1 MEKIRIDNRAY
12 AVRDYNLGR
21 IGRGLEAIGGCI
33 EVIGRWLASIPRQ
46 VYCIAFFAGGY
57 FIS

>member
-21 IGRGLEAIGGCI
+21 IGRWLEAIGGGV
-33 EVIGRWLASIPRQ
+33 ELLENIPRL
-46 VYCIAFFAGGY
+46 VYCIAFFMGGY
-57 FIS
+57 FAS

>member
-12 AVRDYNLGR
+12 SVREYSFGR
-21 IGRGLEAIGGCI
+21 MGRWLEAIGGCV
-33 EVIGRWLASIPRQ
+33 ELLERIPRL

-57 FIS
+57 FLS